1 MLRFCD
7 YSIPRKLA
15 WMNLLVSGAALLL
28 ACGAFV
34 AYDLISF
41 RESMVRNL
49 SIQAQIVGSNSV
61 SALLFNDPQSARKT
75 LSALSASPNVVTAG
89 IYTADGRS
97 FAAYGRDRGSEA
109 QLPPNPAVKTQLS
122 FRDGQLVV
130 GRSIIFERK
139 PAGTVYIQSDL
150 RELFDRLKRQLII
163 VAVVV
168 SASLMA
174 AMWMSSIF
182 RRIIAEPIVRLAE
195 TAGIVSR
202 DKIYSVRAPTTGNHD
217 ELAILIG
224 TFNEMLAQI
233 QERDTA
239 VQKAHDEL
247 ERRVEERTTQ
257 LAASNQELEAFSY
270 SVSHDLRAPLRHIG
284 GFSKLLEE
292 EYGGQL
298 DAAAHGY
305 LQRIRNGARNMGQ
318 LVDDLL
324 RLGQLG
330 RQALV
335 CRPTDLNS
343 VLQSALQDVQLECEG
358 RQIEWRLGNL
368 PVVECDPG
376 LIKQVFTN
384 LLSNAVKYTR
394 CRELA
399 VIEIGQVT
407 ADGPLVLFIRDNGA
421 GFNQKYADKL
431 FGVFQR
437 FHRTEDFE
445 GTGVGLAT
453 VQRIVRKHG
462 GQIRGE
468 GEIERGA
475 TFSFSLSA
483 ATPVPLPRTPRLPSA
498 DSWPMP
504 DRPSASPA
512 AHHWTW
518 PPGVRPK
525 VINPAPGVRLVIL
538 SQIPHILWV

>member
-1 MLRFCD
+1 MAR
-7 YSIPRKLA
+7 S
-15 WMNLLVSGAALLL
+15 
-28 ACGAFV
+28 
-34 AYDLISF
+34 
-41 RESMVRNL
+41 L
-49 SIQAQIVGSNSV
+49 SIQAQIVGSNSI
-61 SALLFNDPQSARKT
+61 SALLFNDPQSATKT
-75 LSALSASPNVVTAG
+75 LSALNASPNIVAAG
-89 IYTADGRS
+89 IYTPDGRP
-97 FAAYGRDRGSEA
+97 FAGYWRDRGNETT
-109 QLPPNPAVKTQLS
+109 PPPPIPAANTQLH
-122 FRDGQLVV
+122 FRNSQIVV
-130 GRSIIFERK
+130 LRAIVFQGK

-150 RELFDRLKRQLII
+150 RELSDRLRRYMII
-163 VAVVV
+163 VAFV
-168 SASLMA
+168 SSVSLLA

-217 ELAILIG
+217 ELDILIG

-239 VQKAHDEL
+239 VQRAHDEL

-292 EYGGQL
+292 EYGAQL
-298 DAAAHGY
+298 DATAQGY
-305 LQRIRNGARNMGQ
+305 VQRIRDGARNMGQ

-324 RLGQLG
+324 RLGQIG

-335 CRPTDLNS
+335 CRQTDLNS
-343 VLQSALQDVQLECEG
+343 ILQFALQDLEPECRG
-358 RQIEWRLGNL
+358 RQIEWRIGEL

-394 CRELA
+394 RRESA
-399 VIEIGQVT
+399 IIEVGQVGVKG
-407 ADGPLVLFIRDNGA
+407 APVLFVRDNGA
-421 GFNQKYADKL
+421 GFNQQYAAKL

-437 FHRTEDFE
+437 LHRADEFE

-462 GQIRGE
+462 GQIQAE
-468 GEIERGA
+468 GELEKGA
-475 TFSFSLSA
+475 TFSFSLA
-483 ATPVPLPRTPRLPSA
+483 A
-498 DSWPMP
+498 
-504 DRPSASPA
+504 
-512 AHHWTW
+512 
-518 PPGVRPK
+518 G
-525 VINPAPGVRLVIL
+525 
-538 SQIPHILWV
+538 SQIPTIQKHRLSPVEQAAT